1 MWEKGCAILSKSG
14 IRISISTLFFALTTL
29 ILAVMLFFSN
39 RTSEKEGG
47 YDSSSV
53 MNRIAYMQELALVR
67 YNYTGV
73 ISYRDY
79 RKFFHL
85 NVPLTDKYFLLKY
98 NGYIKAGVDFSG
110 IKVDVIN
117 PTDVHVSIP
126 MPKIL
131 DTVVDENSMEVFNE
145 SENAF
150 NPLKMED
157 YKQALIREKEVMTRD
172 AVKQG
177 ILDQATEQAK
187 LTLTTLLRDMGFVN
201 IEITEEFVVP
211 RAS

>member
-1 MWEKGCAILSKSG
+1 MSKPG
-14 IRISISTLFFALTTL
+14 IRISISTLFFAITTA
-29 ILAVMLFFSN
+29 ILAILLMFSN
-39 RTSEKEGG
+39 RANEKDQG

-53 MNRIAYMQELALVR
+53 MNRISYMQELALVR

-79 RKFFHL
+79 RKLFNL

-98 NGYIKAGVDFSG
+98 NGYIKAGVDFSQ
-110 IKVDVIN
+110 IKVNVIN

-126 MPKIL
+126 KPKIL

-150 NPLKMED
+150 NPLKMND
-157 YKQALIREKEVMTRD
+157 YKEALIREKEVMTKD
-172 AVKQG
+172 AIKQG
-177 ILDQATEQAK
+177 IHEQATEQAK
-187 LTLTTLLRDMGFVN
+187 LTLSTLLRDMGFTN

-211 RAS
+211 RAN

>member
-1 MWEKGCAILSKSG
+1 MSKSG
-14 IRISISTLFFALTTL
+14 LKISISTLFFFITTV
-29 ILAVMLFFSN
+29 ILAVLLWANN
-39 RTSEKEGG
+39 RGSEKEEG

-73 ISYRDY
+73 ISYRDQ
-79 RKFFHL
+79 RKIFSM

-98 NGYIKAGVDFSG
+98 NGYIKAGVDFSR
-110 IKVDVIN
+110 IKVNVIS

-126 MPKIL
+126 KATIL
-131 DTVVDENSMEVFNE
+131 DIVVDENSMEVFNE

-150 NPLKMED
+150 NPLKMDD
-157 YKQALIREKEVMTRD
+157 YKEALIREKEVMSRD
-172 AVKQG
+172 AIDQG
-177 ILDQATEQAK
+177 IYDQAMDQAK
-187 LTLTTLLRDMGFVN
+187 LTLSTLLRGMGFSN
-201 IEITEEFVVP
+201 IEITEELIVP

>member
-1 MWEKGCAILSKSG
+1 MSRSG
-14 IRISISTLFFALTTL
+14 FKISISTLFFAITTV
-29 ILAVMLFFSN
+29 ILAVLLMVSN
-39 RTSEKEGG
+39 RTNEQDRG

-79 RKFFHL
+79 LKLFNL

-98 NGYIKAGVDFSG
+98 NGYIKAGVDFSQ

-117 PTDVHVSIP
+117 STDVHVSIP
-126 MPKIL
+126 KPMIL

-145 SENAF
+145 SDNAF
-150 NPLKMED
+150 NPLKMND
-157 YKQALIREKEVMTRD
+157 YKEALIREKEVMTRD
-172 AVKQG
+172 AISQG
-177 ILDQATEQAK
+177 IYEQATEQAK
-187 LTLTTLLRDMGFVN
+187 LTLTTLLRDMGFTN
-201 IEITEEFVVP
+201 IDITEEFVVP

>member
-1 MWEKGCAILSKSG
+1 M
-14 IRISISTLFFALTTL
+14 
-29 ILAVMLFFSN
+29 FSN
-39 RTSEKEGG
+39 RANEKDQG

-53 MNRIAYMQELALVR
+53 MNRISYMQELALVR

-79 RKFFHL
+79 RKLFNL

-98 NGYIKAGVDFSG
+98 NGYIKAGVDFSQ
-110 IKVDVIN
+110 IKVNVIN

-126 MPKIL
+126 KPKIL

-150 NPLKMED
+150 NPLKMND
-157 YKQALIREKEVMTRD
+157 YKEALIREKEVMTKD
-172 AVKQG
+172 AIKQG
-177 ILDQATEQAK
+177 IHEQATEQAK
-187 LTLTTLLRDMGFVN
+187 LTLSTLLRDMGFTN

-211 RAS
+211 RAN

>member
-1 MWEKGCAILSKSG
+1 MSKSG
-14 IRISISTLFFALTTL
+14 FKISISTLFFAITTV
-29 ILAVMLFFSN
+29 ILAVLLMVSN
-39 RTSEKEGG
+39 RTNEKERG

-79 RKFFHL
+79 RKLFNL

-98 NGYIKAGVDFSG
+98 NGYIKAGVDFSQ
-110 IKVDVIN
+110 IKVNVIN
-117 PTDVHVSIP
+117 STDVHVSIP
-126 MPKIL
+126 KPMIL

-145 SENAF
+145 SDNAF
-150 NPLKMED
+150 NPLKMND
-157 YKQALIREKEVMTRD
+157 YKEALIREKEVMTRD
-172 AVKQG
+172 AISQG
-177 ILDQATEQAK
+177 IYDQATEQAK
-187 LTLTTLLRDMGFVN
+187 LTLTTLLRDMGFTN
-201 IEITEEFVVP
+201 IDITEEFVVP